1 MRLNSF
7 YPVLLVEDVDRSS
20 AFLLR
25 HMGFRETFR
34 NGWYVSLVHAERPE
48 YEVAFVDAAHESIP
62 AAFRA
67 VPTRV
72 LLNFEVDDA
81 AAEYA
86 RLTRA
91 GLEIALPLRD
101 EAFGQ
106 RHFIG
111 VAPGG
116 VLLDVIEVIPA
127 APEFAAQYAG

>member
-7 YPVLLVEDVDRSS
+7 YPVLFTDDVDLTS

-25 HMGFRETFR
+25 HLGFRETFR
-34 NGWYVSLVHAERPE
+34 SDWYVSLVHREQSQ
-48 YEVAFVDAAHESIP
+48 YEVAFVESSHPSIP
-62 AAFRA
+62 EAFRSQQ
-67 VPTRV
+67 TRV

-81 AAEYA
+81 AAEYE

-111 VAPGG
+111 VAPGN
-116 VLLDVIEVIPA
+116 VLIDVIQVIPA
-127 APEFAAQYAG
+127 SAEFAAQYVG